1 MNARPVTNAAADRP
15 VLIMAGGTGG
25 HIFPGLAVAEA
36 LSRRD
41 VPVVWLG
48 SQAGMENRLVPARGI
63 TLETLAIGG
72 LRGKGLV
79 TKLMLPLRLAKAV
92 WQALRLIGRH
102 DPRAVVSFGGYAAGP
117 GGIAAWLHRR
127 PLLVHEQNR
136 APGLTNRVLAKLS
149 RRVLCGFPD
158 AFAGGEW
165 VGNPVRADI
174 AAIEP
179 PEQRLIDRDG
189 ALRLLVIGGSQ
200 GARALNEGVPGAVA
214 TLAGRQSIDVRHQCG
229 RDNVDATRAAY
240 ASHGLD
246 VVPEAFIEDMVAAWR
261 WADLVVC
268 RAGALTLAELCA
280 VGLPS
285 ILVPLP
291 IAADDH
297 QTRNA
302 EFLVERGAALLV
314 PQGEAFGQRLTDAI
328 AGFAAD
334 RSRLLSM
341 ATAARAMAKTDA
353 ADRVVDAVLREAA

>member
-1 MNARPVTNAAADRP
+1 MNAQPGNTRP

-63 TLETLAIGG
+63 VLEALAIGG
-72 LRGKGLV
+72 LRGKGLL
-79 TKLMLPLRLAKAV
+79 TKLLMPLRLAKAV
-92 WQALRLIGRH
+92 WQALGVIGRH
-102 DPRAVVSFGGYAAGP
+102 DPRAVLSFGGYAAGP
-117 GGIAAWLHRR
+117 GGLAAWLRRR

-158 AFAGGEW
+158 AFERGEW
-165 VGNPVRADI
+165 VGNPVRAEI
-174 AAIEP
+174 AAVESP
-179 PEQRLIDRDG
+179 DDRMAERRG
-189 ALRLLVIGGSQ
+189 PLRLLVLGGSQ
-200 GARALNEGVPGAVA
+200 GARALNQALPELVA
-214 TLAGRQSIDVRHQCG
+214 ALREQRIELQVRHQCG
-229 RDNVDATRAAY
+229 RDNVDQTLAAY
-240 ASHGLD
+240 MRRDLEVA
-246 VVPEAFIEDMVAAWR
+246 PEPFIEDMVAAYA

-268 RAGALTLAELCA
+268 RAGALTLAEIAA
-280 VGLPS
+280 VGLAS

-302 EFLVERGAALLV
+302 EFLVEHDVALLV
-314 PQGEAFGQRLTDAI
+314 AQGDGFVQRLGDAVAGLATD
-328 AGFAAD
+328 
-334 RSRLLSM
+334 RPKLLSM
-341 ATAARAMAKTDA
+341 ARAARGMAKTDA
-353 ADRVVDAVLREAA
+353 ADRVADAVLREAA

>member
-1 MNARPVTNAAADRP
+1 MNARRAAVRP

-25 HIFPGLAVAEA
+25 RIFPGLAGAEA

-48 SQAGMENRLVPARGI
+48 PQAGMENRLVPARGI
-63 TLETLAIGG
+63 ALETLAIGG
-72 LRGKGLV
+72 LRGKGLP
-79 TKLMLPLRLAKAV
+79 TLLLLPLRLARAV
-92 WQALRLIGRH
+92 WQALRVIGRH
-102 DPRAVVSFGGYAAGP
+102 DPRAVLSFGGYAAGP
-117 GGIAAWLHRR
+117 GGLAAWLRRR

-136 APGLTNRVLAKLS
+136 APGLTNRVLARLA

-158 AFAGGEW
+158 AFAKGEW
-165 VGNPVRADI
+165 VGNPVRAEI

-179 PEQRLIDRDG
+179 PEQRLAGRDG

-200 GARALNEGVPGAVA
+200 GARALNESMPEVVA
-214 TLAGRQSIDVRHQCG
+214 QLRATHALEVRHQCG
-229 RDNVDATRAAY
+229 RDNIDLTLAAY
-240 ASHGLD
+240 MRRSLK
-246 VVPEAFIEDMVAAWR
+246 VSPEAFIEDMVAAYR

-302 EFLVERGAALLV
+302 EFLVERGAARLV
-314 PQGEAFGQRLTDAI
+314 AQGDAFAARLTDVI
-328 AGFAAD
+328 AALCAD
-334 RSRLLSM
+334 RTELLAM
-341 ATAARAMAKTDA
+341 AQAARAMAKTDA
-353 ADRVVDAVLREAA
+353 ADRVADAVLGEAA